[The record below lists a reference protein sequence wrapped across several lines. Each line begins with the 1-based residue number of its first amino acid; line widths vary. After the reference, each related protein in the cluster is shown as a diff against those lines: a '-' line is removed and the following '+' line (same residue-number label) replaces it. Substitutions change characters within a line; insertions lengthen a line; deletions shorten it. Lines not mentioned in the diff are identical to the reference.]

1 VLRKWLS
8 YGDMSVLGRDLT
20 VEEVRQFAKICRR
33 LIELV
38 LLGPRLDANYVAATG
53 SLPGSTES
61 R

>member
-1 VLRKWLS
+1 
-8 YGDMSVLGRDLT
+8 
-20 VEEVRQFAKICRR
+20 VEEVRQFAKNCRR
-33 LIELV
+33 LIEFV